1 MSTRREIRDKI
12 IEILKLGQTVAG
24 QSVFS
29 NRARPFNPRELPSIT
44 VYTDTE
50 TSELANPPHSSLKRT
65 LNLKIEAA
73 IIEDLHLDNELD
85 ELAEQI
91 ERLFPPTFRPDP
103 RFEGKLRSMALVSTE
118 FSIIR
123 DAEDPIGV
131 VQLGFNIEY
140 ESHG

>member
-1 MSTRREIRDKI
+1 MSVRREIRDKI
-12 IEILKLGQTVAG
+12 IELLKLGQTAAG

-44 VYTDTE
+44 VYTESE

-73 IIEDLHLDNELD
+73 IIEKTHLDDELD
-85 ELAEQI
+85 AVADEI

-123 DAEDPIGV
+123 DAEEPVGV
-131 VQLGFNIEY
+131 VQLGFNVEY